1 MFFSKRKKKQDTTV
15 PKEKQSAPVKPA
27 AAPQVSAPT
36 PAPVFQYVVTP
47 PEPEIPPLQGDYAK
61 TIFLWVTSKAP
72 VVDRSFSYPG
82 YLLYECGIRN
92 TAQYLES
99 LFAEGFYR
107 EAVSAERL
115 SALKVTELKPL
126 LAELGLPV
134 SGKKDALIQRILDHS
149 DDSFVLNYCPNPIYS
164 LSAKG
169 RAFLDEHDDYV
180 KLHRHKSNWGVSWQ
194 EYDARKRPGY
204 SFYDVM
210 WGIFNERVIEEQ
222 FNFGRN
228 AYYNMYQLLV
238 EEGRQSQAIEMLLRL
253 FYIDWSGAECLES
266 REFLSKKE
274 LKDDFES
281 NVLLAPGI
289 AQDIASYKD
298 VYSDEMIDR
307 IYEWKLPLQICSKRL
322 FTSIVHSALDGTFDE
337 AAVRQKLKRAY
348 NKAIDAL

>member
-1 MFFSKRKKKQDTTV
+1 MFFSKRKKKQDTAV
-15 PKEKQSAPVKPA
+15 PKEKQTAPVKAA

-149 DDSFVLNYCPNPIYS
+149 DDSFVLKHCPNPIYS

-180 KLHRHKSNWGVSWQ
+180 KLHTHKWSVSWQ

-210 WGIFNERVIEEQ
+210 WGIFNERVLEEQ
-222 FNFGRN
+222 HNFGIN
-228 AYYNMYQLLV
+228 AYRDMYQLLV
-238 EEGRQSQAIEMLLRL
+238 EEGRRSQAIEMLLRII
-253 FYIDWSGAECLES
+253 YIDWSGAECLES
-266 REFLSKKE
+266 REFLSKRE

-322 FTSIVHSALDGTFDE
+322 FTSIVHSALDGTYDE